1 MQTIVTPLLESA
13 IFLPRKASAP
23 HGMKFIQNTPQV
35 QSLQSCGCGTGK
47 TTCATGDIWI
57 FYCSQAHSWTI
68 KLARSVIE
76 ITAIETSD
84 TSLCIHPLNRMAA
97 TKFTHGAI
105 YKTPF
110 FTTTLASLYRFL
122 PHFGCEFTRLLLFY
136 CPLLSVNFYFC
147 TTLVWPFHTLKFSGM

>member
-35 QSLQSCGCGTGK
+35 QSLQSCGRGTGK

-68 KLARSVIE
+68 KLTRSVIE

-110 FTTTLASLYRFL
+110 FYNYISITLQISSPLWVWIHQTVAFFIAHFWVLIFIFA
-122 PHFGCEFTRLLLFY
+122 PHWCDHFT
-136 CPLLSVNFYFC
+136 
-147 TTLVWPFHTLKFSGM
+147 H